1 MKDPAGRAVIAMLP
15 VIVATQHDRT
25 VTWSRHSLGV
35 RPARSA
41 RHLVRQWLTRHAC
54 AEHVIQAAELVV
66 AELVANAV
74 QHGGCPTALSLD
86 IDHPTPR
93 TEGVLLICVH
103 DRGPEEPQCTVVK
116 TQSAPGLHEYGRGL
130 AIVAALSRAWGV
142 VRHQDRHKHVWCELP
157 VPQGH
162 VSAPA

>member
-1 MKDPAGRAVIAMLP
+1 MLP
-15 VIVATQHDRT
+15 VIVATQHPRA

-54 AEHVIQAAELVV
+54 AEHVIEAAELVV

-74 QHGGCPTALSLD
+74 QHGGYPTALTLD
-86 IDHPTPR
+86 IDHPTLHA
-93 TEGVLLICVH
+93 EGVLLICVH
-103 DRGPEEPQCTVVK
+103 DPGVEEPI
-116 TQSAPGLHEYGRGL
+116 APGLNTQSLCGFHECGRGL
-130 AIVAALSRAWGV
+130 SIVAALSQAWGV

-157 VPQGH
+157 VPQGR

>member
-1 MKDPAGRAVIAMLP
+1 MPP
-15 VIVATQHDRT
+15 VIVATQHPRA

-54 AEHVIQAAELVV
+54 AEHVIEAAELVV

-74 QHGGCPTALSLD
+74 QHGGYPTALTLD
-86 IDHPTPR
+86 IDHPTLHA
-93 TEGVLLICVH
+93 EGVLLICVH
-103 DRGPEEPQCTVVK
+103 DPGAEEPI
-116 TQSAPGLHEYGRGL
+116 APGLNTQSLCGFHECGRGL
-130 AIVAALSRAWGV
+130 SIVAALSQAWGV